1 MNAPAAIDVAHVGH
15 RYGERQALDDVSF
28 TVSTGEIFALLGPN
42 GGGKTTLFR
51 LISTLLPLESGT
63 IMVMGR
69 SVAAEPHAVRQQ
81 LGVVFQSPSLD
92 GKLSVDENIRCQGH
106 LYGMCGAGLE
116 ARRRVMLERLSLS
129 DRGGDRTETL
139 SGGLQRRVELAKGM
153 IHSPRVLLMDEPT
166 TGLDPGARSELW
178 RLLRTLR
185 DEEHVTIVLTTHL
198 LEEADRVDRLAII
211 DEGRLVAL
219 DTPDALR
226 AQVGGQTIAIETDSP
241 QRLAEQIGGEFAV
254 EAIV

>member
-1 MNAPAAIDVAHVGH
+1 
-15 RYGERQALDDVSF
+15 
-28 TVSTGEIFALLGPN
+28 
-42 GGGKTTLFR
+42 
-51 LISTLLPLESGT
+51 
-63 IMVMGR
+63 
-69 SVAAEPHAVRQQ
+69 
-81 LGVVFQSPSLD
+81 
-92 GKLSVDENIRCQGH
+92 
-106 LYGMCGAGLE
+106 
-116 ARRRVMLERLSLS
+116 MLERLSLS

-254 EAIV
+254 EAIVVDGSVRLQHDDAPALVPKLVERCADDIRSLTLGRPSLEDVFIARTGHRFRGDAMREEAAGV